1 MFFLQNLIGLE
12 RRIAMR
18 FKKGNKVE
26 VWSRREFASGSWWS
40 AEIISGNGHN
50 YSVRYD
56 GYPTDSSVAVDRV
69 PRKAIRPCPPP
80 VEGLKDVK
88 SGDVVE
94 VFDNNSWK
102 LGEVLMVVD
111 KKYCSVRL
119 IGSTR
124 EFRTHNSHIR
134 RHLSWQDEQW
144 VAIHKDSGKQHGGI
158 LNSSSRGEK
167 FGYRKPQSCVE
178 MVNSSGKSRF
188 PIGSHDFPENT
199 RWVLPR
205 GMKKRPL
212 DLSIPSEMCN
222 DGRRK
227 TRAVEKD
234 GKCHRMITKRPIQCF
249 EKVDA
254 VASTG
259 RLLGE
264 KYIHSYSN
272 NRTIGS
278 YRGSGLPSS
287 DKHNCEPSD
296 AESTSS
302 SVGSCSP
309 SSSPCRS
316 LQHHITYPSQ
326 ELYSQYDHAETSCD
340 LDREPSISWKDDL
353 QAEIHELELNAYRS
367 TLIALYA
374 SGPISWEQEALMT
387 NLRLMLNISNDEH
400 LVELRNLIHFEMAT
414 RNS

>member
-1 MFFLQNLIGLE
+1 MFCLELVDVARDFSQFGFE
-12 RRIAMR
+12 RRVAMR

-26 VWSRREFASGSWWS
+26 VWSRREHASGSWWS

-56 GYPTDSSVAVDRV
+56 AYPTDSSVAVDRV
-69 PRKAIRPCPPP
+69 PTKAIRPCPPP

-102 LGEVLMVVD
+102 LAEVLMVVD
-111 KKYCSVRL
+111 EKYCSVRL
-119 IGSTR
+119 IGSSR

-144 VAIHKDSGKQHGGI
+144 MAIPKDSGKQHGGI

-178 MVNSSGKSRF
+178 MVNSAGKSRF

-205 GMKKRPL
+205 RMKKRPL
-212 DLSIPSEMCN
+212 DLSIPAEMCN

-234 GKCHRMITKRPIQCF
+234 GKCHGIITKHPIQCF
-249 EKVDA
+249 KK
-254 VASTG
+254 G
-259 RLLGE
+259 QNWRLPNFD
-264 KYIHSYSN
+264 S
-272 NRTIGS
+272 IG
-278 YRGSGLPSS
+278 L
-287 DKHNCEPSD
+287 
-296 AESTSS
+296 
-302 SVGSCSP
+302 
-309 SSSPCRS
+309 
-316 LQHHITYPSQ
+316 
-326 ELYSQYDHAETSCD
+326 
-340 LDREPSISWKDDL
+340 
-353 QAEIHELELNAYRS
+353 
-367 TLIALYA
+367 
-374 SGPISWEQEALMT
+374 
-387 NLRLMLNISNDEH
+387 
-400 LVELRNLIHFEMAT
+400 
-414 RNS
+414 

>member
-1 MFFLQNLIGLE
+1 MRVGKRRPTATVFVARDRQRRDERGLQGEIFSSGLLVVGIREGKGKVLLPPRPFFDLATDDDDDAWDGAFYLQFNDVQNNPVRRQYGVPIRARDILGDLKLKENVKDQLANISPNIYQRRILRRILDLIEVSVIFPRDVCPEIVDVARVRLE
-12 RRIAMR
+12 RRVAMR

-26 VWSRREFASGSWWS
+26 VWSRRELASGSWWS

-102 LGEVLMVVD
+102 LAEVLMVFD

-119 IGSTR
+119 IGSSR

-144 VAIHKDSGKQHGGI
+144 VVIHKESGKQHGGI

-167 FGYRKPQSCVE
+167 FGDRKPQSCVE
-178 MVNSSGKSRF
+178 MVNFAEKSRF
-188 PIGSHDFPENT
+188 PIGSHDFPDNT

-205 GMKKRPL
+205 GMKKRTL
-212 DLSIPSEMCN
+212 DLSIPAEMCY

-234 GKCHRMITKRPIQCF
+234 GKCHRIITKHPIQCF
-249 EKVDA
+249 EK
-254 VASTG
+254 G
-259 RLLGE
+259 QNWRLPNFDS
-264 KYIHSYSN
+264 I
-272 NRTIGS
+272 
-278 YRGSGLPSS
+278 
-287 DKHNCEPSD
+287 
-296 AESTSS
+296 
-302 SVGSCSP
+302 
-309 SSSPCRS
+309 
-316 LQHHITYPSQ
+316 
-326 ELYSQYDHAETSCD
+326 D
-340 LDREPSISWKDDL
+340 L
-353 QAEIHELELNAYRS
+353 
-367 TLIALYA
+367 
-374 SGPISWEQEALMT
+374 
-387 NLRLMLNISNDEH
+387 
-400 LVELRNLIHFEMAT
+400 
-414 RNS
+414 

>member
-1 MFFLQNLIGLE
+1 
-12 RRIAMR
+12 MR

-26 VWSRREFASGSWWS
+26 VWSRRELASGSWWS

-56 GYPTDSSVAVDRV
+56 GYPTDSS
-69 PRKAIRPCPPP
+69 
-80 VEGLKDVK
+80 DVK

-102 LGEVLMVVD
+102 LAEVLMVFD

-119 IGSTR
+119 IGSSR

-144 VAIHKDSGKQHGGI
+144 VVIHKESGKQHGGI

-167 FGYRKPQSCVE
+167 FGDRKPQSCVE
-178 MVNSSGKSRF
+178 MVNFAEKSRF
-188 PIGSHDFPENT
+188 PIGSHDFPDNT

-205 GMKKRPL
+205 GMKKRTL
-212 DLSIPSEMCN
+212 DLSIPAEMCY

-234 GKCHRMITKRPIQCF
+234 GKCHRIITKHPIQCF

-264 KYIHSYSN
+264 KYIRSYSN

-278 YRGSGLPSS
+278 YRIESGSGLPNS

-326 ELYSQYDHAETSCD
+326 ELYSQYDHAETCCD
-340 LDREPSISWKDDL
+340 LDREPSISWKDEL
-353 QAEIHELELNAYRS
+353 QADIHELELNAYRS

-400 LVELRNLIHFEMAT
+400 LVELRNLIHFDMAT